1 MSLTCR
7 ITDSYRLKGGI
18 SLERQLL
25 FNRDVL
31 VYKNR
36 PKSIY
41 EMLKETEK
49 KFPHK
54 EAVVTDD
61 IRLTYQELVEKVDH
75 FAKHLQ
81 HQYKLQ
87 KGDRVAML
95 IGNKV
100 EFIYTILA
108 CASLGIICVPL
119 NIRSSED
126 ELMYMINH
134 ADVQLICADAAFEN
148 VVKRWREEDENRPVI
163 FINKPSFA
171 DDYELFSDVLE
182 KNYEDLELQK
192 PKVNEEDPLYII
204 FTSGTTGLPKGAV
217 GSHVNVIHSV
227 LNYKRVLQLDEHTR
241 TLIAVPLFHVTGL
254 IGQMFFMIL
263 IGGTSVLMESYK
275 TDLLLK
281 YVEEEKITFLFNVPA
296 IYIMMLNHENFK
308 NTDVSSLQT
317 LAYGGAPMSQETI
330 EALMTELPN
339 LSLHN
344 AYGATETS
352 SPTTIMPKLDDPGAK
367 GDSVGQPVPVAEV
380 KVVNDKGEEVK
391 RGEPGELYIKGPM
404 VIGEYWR
411 NDKANKDSF
420 IDGYWKSGDMALI
433 DEDNFVYILDRKKDM
448 INRGGEKIYSVE
460 VENKLYEHPD
470 ILEVAVVG
478 ISDEI
483 FGEAVKAFIVPK
495 ENAEITLESV
505 QEFLRGKIAKY
516 KIPEHVEIINAM
528 PRNAGGKIL
537 KTQLVQAEK
546 EKKASK
552 N

>member
-1 MSLTCR
+1 ME
-7 ITDSYRLKGGI
+7 K
-18 SLERQLL
+18 QLL
-25 FNRDVL
+25 FNREVF

-41 EMLKETEK
+41 EMLKNTEK

-61 IRLTYQELVEKVDH
+61 VRLTYSELVNQVEH
-75 FAKHLQ
+75 LAKHLQ
-81 HQYKLQ
+81 HKYKLQ
-87 KGDRVAML
+87 KGDRVALL
-95 IGNKV
+95 IGNKL
-100 EFIYTILA
+100 EFIQSILA
-108 CASLGIICVPL
+108 CATLGIIAVPL

-134 ADVQLICADAAFEN
+134 ADVQLICADAQFEN
-148 VVKRWREEDENRPVI
+148 VAKRWQQEGENRPVI
-163 FINKPSFA
+163 YINEPSSTTSYELLSDVFAENYDAIDLNKP
-171 DDYELFSDVLE
+171 E
-182 KNYEDLELQK
+182 
-192 PKVNEEDPLYII
+192 VNEEDPLYII

-217 GSHVNVIHSV
+217 GSHVNVIHSI
-227 LNYKRVLQLDEHTR
+227 LNYKNVLRLDEHTR

-275 TDLLLK
+275 TDRLLE
-281 YVEEEKITFLFNVPA
+281 YIENERISFLFNVPA

-308 NTDVSSLQT
+308 TTNVSSLEVI
-317 LAYGGAPMSQETI
+317 AYGGAPMSQETI
-330 EALMTELPN
+330 EALMNELPN
-339 LSLHN
+339 ISLHN

-352 SPTTIMPKLDDPGAK
+352 SPATIMPKLKNPSMK
-367 GDSVGQPVPVAEV
+367 GDSVGQPVPVGEM
-380 KVVNDKGEEVK
+380 KVVNDEGEEVK
-391 RGEPGELYIKGPM
+391 RGEAGELYIKGPM
-404 VIGEYWR
+404 IIGEYWR
-411 NDKANKDSF
+411 NEEANKSSF
-420 IDGYWKSGDMALI
+420 IDGYWKSGDMAMM

-478 ISDEI
+478 IPDEI

-495 ENAEITLESV
+495 ENSSLNLQSV
-505 QEFLRGKIAKY
+505 QDFLKGKIAKY
-516 KIPEHVEIINAM
+516 KIPEHVEIIDQM

-537 KTQLVQAEK
+537 KTQLLQMEK
-546 EKKASK
+546 SK
-552 N
+552 